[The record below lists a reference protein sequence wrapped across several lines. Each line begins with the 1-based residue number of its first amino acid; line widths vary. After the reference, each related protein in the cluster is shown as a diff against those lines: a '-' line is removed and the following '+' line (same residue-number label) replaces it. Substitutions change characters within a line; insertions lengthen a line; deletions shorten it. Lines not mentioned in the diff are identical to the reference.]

1 MDEKCCGFSMFMSFI
16 WPQWCHPSVPPLMCV
31 CAKRLSS
38 SHEMGWTAET
48 NKNTWAERREHGSPT
63 TQAGHPHTPTV
74 LFFSLLWFGSSFPTR
89 SYKVRGGEAKKG
101 RGQGAAPLEGRG
113 GGFNNKQQ
121 MKGAVESRK
130 TGLSDP
136 DSDPLKFQGRQLDW
150 LAVPQN
156 LIKFEMTQ
164 WTYFHTDIL
173 SVGQTTDETVAV

>member
-113 GGFNNKQQ
+113 GVITNSRWKEQWSQEKQASLIQ
-121 MKGAVESRK
+121 TLILWSFKEDSWIGWRFFK
-130 TGLSDP
+130 T
-136 DSDPLKFQGRQLDW
+136 
-150 LAVPQN
+150 
-156 LIKFEMTQ
+156 
-164 WTYFHTDIL
+164 
-173 SVGQTTDETVAV
+173 